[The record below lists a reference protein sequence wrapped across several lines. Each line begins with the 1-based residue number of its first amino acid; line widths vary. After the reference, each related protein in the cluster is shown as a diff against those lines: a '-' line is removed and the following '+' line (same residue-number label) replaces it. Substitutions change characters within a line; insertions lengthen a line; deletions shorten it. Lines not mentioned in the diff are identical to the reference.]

1 MDSPRLFVLE
11 VLEDIGSLLL
21 LVSTTF
27 QTLRQL

>member
-21 LVSTTF
+21 LVSMTF